1 MNILTYTEP
10 IQDSRYIAECSDEA
24 IFSMNGNPMHRGY
37 YNLVVSIRD
46 VKLFV
51 AGMKAHRSWRLKDVK
66 DYFGVKGNKENVLK
80 QLIRLREEYIELGK
94 IGIEEMKGI
103 KKEYH
108 EEE

>member
-1 MNILTYTEP
+1 MNEILTYTEP
-10 IQDSRYIAECSDEA
+10 IQSSRYIAECSDEA
-24 IFSMNGNPMHRGY
+24 MFSMNGNPMHRGY

-51 AGMKAHRSWRLKDVK
+51 AGMKAHGSWRLKDVK

-80 QLIRLREEYIELGK
+80 QLIRLRDEYIA
-94 IGIEEMKGI
+94 IAEMDRQDNDI
-103 KKEYH
+103 NKEYH